1 MTRARDAASAL
12 WLALLIAW
20 ALAGVA
26 LTPFH
31 GDESMQIHSS
41 IDYVTAFIERDPWQL
56 SVTEQEDRSHAVTR
70 RLLQGSVNP
79 WAIGLAW
86 QLAGFSFADLP
97 PAPGWDWGRDYDANI
112 ALNLRPTQDKLLL
125 SRLSSALMFAASIP
139 VLFGIAWCFG
149 GRLVA
154 FLASGLYALHPALLL
169 NGRRAMMEG
178 PLLLFGLLTIFCAL
192 LLLQRGLN
200 ARRRWWLALALA
212 GGLALASKHSGILFL
227 GGALGWLWLTAA
239 LRRDRRQL
247 LAVTLRIALTGL
259 LALAVFVA
267 LSPALWS
274 NPPERLQRLLE
285 TRDEILRVQVK
296 NWQPGGLGM
305 SAGERINQILTQPF
319 LRPPQF
325 YEVAGWS
332 EYEVITAEIDAYLAS
347 PLAGLRPGGLVG
359 GVLTLLLVGGLA
371 LTLRRRRRFG
381 LLVWLLLTLAVMLLN
396 PLPWQRYYLPL
407 LPITSLLAALAMAHV
422 IMWLASRA
430 TLHLE
435 KNGKEQRH

>member
-1 MTRARDAASAL
+1 MTRAREAAAAL

-31 GDESMQIHSS
+31 GDESTQIHSS
-41 IDYVTAFIERDPWQL
+41 VDYVTAFIERDPWQL
-56 SVTEQEDRSHAVTR
+56 SVTEREDSSHAVTR

-112 ALNLRPTQDKLLL
+112 ALNMRPAPDQLLL
-125 SRLSSALMFAASIP
+125 SRLPSALMFAASIP
-139 VLFGIAWCFG
+139 VLFGIAWIFG

-154 FLASGLYALHPALLL
+154 FLASGLHALHPSLLL

-178 PLLLFGLLTIFCAL
+178 PLLLFGLLCVFCAL
-192 LLLQRGLN
+192 ILMQRGLN

-227 GGALGWLWLTAA
+227 GGALGWLWLTA
-239 LRRDRRQL
+239 LLLRDRRQL
-247 LAVTLRIALTGL
+247 LAVTLRIVLTGL
-259 LALAVFVA
+259 LALAVFVM
-267 LSPALWS
+267 LSPVLWS

-285 TRDEILRVQVK
+285 TRDDLLRVQVK
-296 NWQPGGLGM
+296 KWQADGLGM
-305 SAGERINQILTQPF
+305 SSGERMNQILTQPF

-332 EYEVITAEIDAYLAS
+332 EYEVVAAEVDAYLAS
-347 PLAGLRPGGLVG
+347 PVAGLRPGGPG
-359 GVLTLLLVGGLA
+359 GAVLTLLLAPGVV
-371 LTLRRRRRFG
+371 LTLRQRRRVG
-381 LLVWLLLTLAVMLLN
+381 LLVWLMLTLAVMLLN

-407 LPITSLLAALAMAHV
+407 LPLTSLLAALTLAQV

-430 TLHLE
+430 NFHLE
-435 KNGKEQRH
+435 KNDNGQQR

>member
-1 MTRARDAASAL
+1 MTRARDAAAAL

-31 GDESMQIHSS
+31 GDESTQIHSS
-41 IDYVTAFIERDPWQL
+41 IDYVTAFIERDPWLL

-86 QLAGFSFADLP
+86 QLAGYNVADLP

-112 ALNLRPTQDKLLL
+112 TMNMRPTQDKLLL

-154 FLASGLYALHPALLL
+154 FLASGLYALHPTLLL

-192 LLLQRGLN
+192 LLMQRGLN

-212 GGLALASKHSGILFL
+212 GGLALAAKHNGILFL
-227 GGALGWLWLTAA
+227 GGALGWLWLTA
-239 LRRDRRQL
+239 LLLRDRRQL
-247 LAVTLRIALTGL
+247 LAATLRIALSGL
-259 LALAVFVA
+259 LALAVFVM

-285 TRDEILRVQVK
+285 TRNELLRVQVK
-296 NWQPGGLGM
+296 NWQPDGLGM

-325 YEVAGWS
+325 FEVAQWS
-332 EYEVITAEIDAYLAS
+332 EYEVIAAEIDVYLAS
-347 PLAGLRPGGLVG
+347 ALAGLRPGGPG
-359 GVLTLLLVGGLA
+359 GAVLTLLLAGGLV
-371 LTLRRRRRFG
+371 LTLRQRRRAG
-381 LLVWLLLTLAVMLLN
+381 LLVWLLLTLAAMMLN

-407 LPITSLLAALAMAHV
+407 LPLSSLLTALALAQV
-422 IMWLASRA
+422 IVWIVRRTNITA
-430 TLHLE
+430 E
-435 KNGKEQRH
+435 KHDSEQRH

>member
-112 ALNLRPTQDKLLL
+112 TMNMRPTQDKLLL

-139 VLFGIAWCFG
+139 VLFGIAWIFG

-154 FLASGLYALHPALLL
+154 FLASGLYALHPSLLL

-178 PLLLFGLLTIFCAL
+178 PLLLFGLLSIFCAL
-192 LLLQRGLN
+192 LLMQRGLN
-200 ARRRWWLALALA
+200 ARWRWWLALALA
-212 GGLALASKHSGILFL
+212 GGLALAAKHSGILFL

-239 LRRDRRQL
+239 LQRDRRRL
-247 LAVTLRIALTGL
+247 LQMTLRCVLTAL
-259 LALAVFVA
+259 LALAVFVM
-267 LSPALWS
+267 LSPALWP

-285 TRDEILRVQVK
+285 TRNELLRGQVK
-296 NWQPGGLGM
+296 TLQPGGLGM

-332 EYEVITAEIDAYLAS
+332 EYNVITAEIDSYLAS
-347 PLAGLRPGGLVG
+347 ALAGLRPGGLAG

-371 LTLRRRRRFG
+371 LTLRQRRRVG
-381 LLVWLLLTLAVMLLN
+381 LLVWLLLTLAALMLN

-407 LPITSLLAALAMAHV
+407 LPLSSLLAALAMAQV
-422 IMWLASRA
+422 IVWIIRRTNITA
-430 TLHLE
+430 E
-435 KNGKEQRH
+435 KHDNEQRH